1 MSNSTVGK
9 VTKTINGVNKTFTYP
24 VSDDYLYLKK
34 ETNGLTY
41 SDDGVNYTSVGG
53 SGAQAWSFSVQL
65 ALNAFTENPDGTAV
79 ALYQIPSTATY
90 YRKVL
95 TGIVTNVA
103 DFTDNYERGCFVTKI
118 LPVGTGTG
126 IDEFEIYTN
135 KMPTSPLK
143 LDFTLWET
151 DNQNESIAVV
161 NEPNNPQ
168 SRVIETHIINAWTAL
183 ADKSPF
189 DYSTIITLSMVGGTN
204 DTLELIND
212 DAVLFA
218 TYGFAIG
225 SLTGASVE
233 IYSIGQPIT
242 SVTIKT
248 LLTRGL

>member
-53 SGAQAWSFSVQL
+53 GAQAWSFSVQL

-79 ALYQIPSTATY
+79 ALYQIPSTAAY
-90 YRKVL
+90 YQKVL

-103 DFTDNYERGCFVTKI
+103 DFTDNYKRGCFVTKI

-135 KMPTSPLK
+135 KMPTSILK

-161 NEPNNPQ
+161 NAPNNPQ
-168 SRVIETHIINAWTAL
+168 LRVFETHIINAWTAL

-225 SLTGASVE
+225 EVTNDTVVVYAVSKPDTAVTLTFILTKGA
-233 IYSIGQPIT
+233 
-242 SVTIKT
+242 
-248 LLTRGL
+248 